1 MLEERE
7 RFIKVLDQH
16 GRHCKHGGHRV
27 PSEQTAERETV
38 LELMSHDA
46 KSKFLQT
53 QQEFQINMLKQKLD
67 DLLSG
72 DFLDNSDLAK
82 ALDDFTRT

>member
-1 MLEERE
+1 
-7 RFIKVLDQH
+7 
-16 GRHCKHGGHRV
+16 
-27 PSEQTAERETV
+27 